1 MRPIVVAEMVKNVR
15 GNPADLSAGYLLHEC
30 DLGEERIKMY
40 WVQARILAISEMSAR
55 FSICISIR
63 QQICG

>member
-40 WVQARILAISEMSAR
+40 
-55 FSICISIR
+55 
-63 QQICG
+63 